1 MALDEDSQKYLE
13 EAKKGKSR
21 KFAMLCKGVTIVG
34 LKVYKKGTETKYKK
48 ELKKE
53 GTGQFYYGVITG
65 KGQNLVFQL
74 PRDEFDKAP
83 TKEITLKSFLGDEAD
98 MKFKP
103 TYELVASLEGEVK
116 SPDAEKQKEAEKAK
130 EKGAPKKKAA
140 AGAKTS
146 TSTNTNTT
154 TNTHA

>member
-21 KFAMLCKGVTIVG
+21 KFAILCKGVTIVG
-34 LKVYKKGTETKYKK
+34 MKVYKIGTEAKYKK

-53 GTGQFYYGVITG
+53 GTGKFYYGVITG

-74 PRDEFDKAP
+74 PKDEFDKPP
-83 TKEITLKSFLGDEAD
+83 TKEVTLKAFLGDEAD

-103 TYELVASLEGEVK
+103 TYELVAGLEGEEEPGTENTEAK
-116 SPDAEKQKEAEKAK
+116 EKEAGKSK
-130 EKGAPKKKAA
+130 KKGAPKKKV
-140 AGAKTS
+140 AGTNSSAGGTTTS
-146 TSTNTNTT
+146 TQT
-154 TNTHA
+154 

>member
-21 KFAMLCKGVTIVG
+21 KFAILCKGVTIVG
-34 LKVYKKGTETKYKK
+34 MKVYKKGTEAKYKK

-53 GTGQFYYGVITG
+53 GTGKFYYGVITG

-74 PRDEFDKAP
+74 PKDEFDKAP
-83 TKEITLKSFLGDEAD
+83 TKDVTLKAFLGDEAE

-103 TYELVASLEGEVK
+103 TYELVAGLEGEEE
-116 SPDAEKQKEAEKAK
+116 PDTENTESKEKEAGKSK
-130 EKGAPKKKAA
+130 KKGAPKKKAA
-140 AGAKTS
+140 GTNSSAGGTTTS
-146 TSTNTNTT
+146 TQT
-154 TNTHA
+154 

>member
-21 KFAMLCKGVTIVG
+21 KFAFLCKGVTIVG
-34 LKVYKKGTETKYKK
+34 MKVYKKGTAAKYKK

-53 GTGQFYYGVITG
+53 GSGKFYYGVITG

-74 PRDEFDKAP
+74 PREEFDKAP
-83 TKEITLKSFLGDEAD
+83 TKDVTLKSFLGDEAD

-103 TYELVASLEGEVK
+103 TYELVAGLEGEK
-116 SPDAEKQKEAEKAK
+116 DPDAEKDKEKEKAAGKGK
-130 EKGAPKKKAA
+130 EKGTPKKKSASSNSS
-140 AGAKTS
+140 AGATTTS
-146 TSTNTNTT
+146 TQT
-154 TNTHA
+154 